1 VEEIMLKRR
10 FLFGLSSLA
19 FAAAVFGCATS
30 DGGGGNWV
38 TLLDG
43 SMPKTMDNWYESGE
57 SANWRIV
64 DGAVKADK
72 GGKGASYLV
81 SKESYK
87 DFQVRAEFWA
97 DTTTN
102 SGVFIR
108 IRDPKNINAKTGYE
122 VNIND
127 LSANAGYGTGG
138 IPNFGKADPNIKAG
152 GKWNTYLITAKGSNL
167 VIVLNGV
174 QTLNVNDSTLP
185 NGPIALQFGGG
196 TSGPIKWRKVEI
208 RPL

>member
-1 VEEIMLKRR
+1 MLKRT
-10 FLFGLSSLA
+10 FLSGLSALA
-19 FAAAVFGCATS
+19 LAATVFGCATS
-30 DGGGGNWV
+30 GSGGDWV

-43 SMPKTMDNWYESGE
+43 SMPKTMDSWYQSGDQ
-57 SANWRIV
+57 ANWRIV
-64 DGAVKADK
+64 DGAVQADK
-72 GGKGASYLV
+72 AGKSSYLV
-81 SKESYK
+81 SRESYK

-102 SGVFIR
+102 SGIFIR
-108 IRDPKNINAKTGYE
+108 IQDPKSIGSKSGYE

-127 LSANAGYGTGG
+127 LSPNAGFGTGG
-138 IPNFGKADPNIKAG
+138 IPNFGKADPNIRAG
-152 GKWNTYLITAKGSNL
+152 GKWNTYLITARGSHL

-174 QTLNVNDSTLP
+174 QTLDINDGTFS

-196 TSGPIKWRKVEI
+196 KSGPIKWRKVEI

>member
-1 VEEIMLKRR
+1 M
-10 FLFGLSSLA
+10 
-19 FAAAVFGCATS
+19 
-30 DGGGGNWV
+30 
-38 TLLDG
+38 
-43 SMPKTMDNWYESGE
+43 
-57 SANWRIV
+57 
-64 DGAVKADK
+64 
-72 GGKGASYLV
+72 
-81 SKESYK
+81 
-87 DFQVRAEFWA
+87 RAEFWA

-127 LSANAGYGTGG
+127 LSPNAGFGTGG
-138 IPNFGKADPNIKAG
+138 IPNVGKADPNIKAG